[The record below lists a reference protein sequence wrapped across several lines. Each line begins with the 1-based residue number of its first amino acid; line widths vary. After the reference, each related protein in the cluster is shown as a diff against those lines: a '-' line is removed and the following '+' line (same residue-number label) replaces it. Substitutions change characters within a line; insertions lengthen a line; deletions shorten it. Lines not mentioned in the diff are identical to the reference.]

1 MGGSFLYVFF
11 QKEEHT
17 ALPMGTGNTGGDGQ
31 ASARRPSSFIINF
44 SFSPLHF

>member
-17 ALPMGTGNTGGDGQ
+17 ALPMGTGNTGGAVRHLPADPL
-31 ASARRPSSFIINF
+31 PS
-44 SFSPLHF
+44 